1 MFGKKKT
8 TSQIDKEQLELI
20 ENAQKRIKQKKRL
33 YVHFVIFLIGS
44 LVLIL
49 ANLTLGIGKDVTL
62 FGVDWFVYVVLL
74 WLILLLY
81 HTFNVFITHK
91 FMGKAWEQQQLD
103 TLVSKQRDRI
113 DKLKQQLLEKEAQ
126 IAKNEVEDELTK
138 KKRID
143 PPM

>member
-91 FMGKAWEQQQLD
+91 FMGKVWEQQQLD